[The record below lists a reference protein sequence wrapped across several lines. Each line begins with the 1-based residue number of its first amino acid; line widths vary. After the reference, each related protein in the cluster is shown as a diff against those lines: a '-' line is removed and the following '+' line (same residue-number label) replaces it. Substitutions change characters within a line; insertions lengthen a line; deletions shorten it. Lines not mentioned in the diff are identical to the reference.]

1 MTFKPKYADFKF
13 TKISIDSFIKEHKTS
28 NPNSDIVEL
37 KKDLLY
43 FRQLK
48 EEGEKCKC
56 ENPIW
61 ALGSAISGKGCFTC
75 ITGDTD
81 SSNDYEI
88 E

>member
-1 MTFKPKYADFKF
+1 MTFKPKYANFKF
-13 TKISIDSFIKEHKTS
+13 TKISVDSFIEKHKTS

-48 EEGEKCKC
+48 EDGEVCKC
-56 ENPIW
+56 GDQIW
-61 ALGSAISGKGCFTC
+61 IIGSAFSGKGCFTC

-81 SSNDYEI
+81 FSDDYEI